1 MSRRAKILSFDNVRG
16 ARAVSVEDAILTH
29 LDGMYRFALRLT
41 RDRQLAQELVQES
54 VVRALEQKGS
64 FTGDLRA
71 WLFQALYH
79 KFVDNYRRVIR
90 LGARRG
96 DAGADLPNLVL
107 VTPDPATLEDVR
119 RSVEA
124 LPEELRIVVWL
135 CDGEEFHL
143 REIAEMLGWPLGT
156 VASRLARGRQELR
169 RLLSAYG
176 PSGEKQA

>member
-1 MSRRAKILSFDNVRG
+1 MPRRARILSIDNVRRTPG
-16 ARAVSVEDAILTH
+16 VSIDESILAH
-29 LDGMYRFALRLT
+29 LDGLYRFALRLT
-41 RDRQLAQELVQES
+41 RDGQLAQELVQES

-71 WLFQALYH
+71 WLFQTLYH

-90 LGARRG
+90 LGARRE
-96 DAGADLPNLVL
+96 DAGADLRNLARVS
-107 VTPDPATLEDVR
+107 PDPVTLEDVR

-135 CDGEEFHL
+135 SDGEEFRL

-156 VASRLARGRQELR
+156 VASRLARGREDLR
-169 RLLSAYG
+169 RLLSAYR
-176 PSGEKQA
+176 PSREKQA

>member
-1 MSRRAKILSFDNVRG
+1 MARRATVVSIDNVR
-16 ARAVSVEDAILTH
+16 AAPAVSVEDAILTH
-29 LDGMYRFALRLT
+29 LDGIYRFGLRLT
-41 RDRQLAQELVQES
+41 RDEQFAQDLVQES

-71 WLFQALYH
+71 WLFQTLYH

-90 LGARRG
+90 LGARRE
-96 DAGADLPNLVL
+96 DAGVDLPNLAL
-107 VTPDPATLEDVR
+107 VSPDPATLEDVR

-135 CDGEEFHL
+135 SDGEEFRL

-156 VASRLARGRQELR
+156 VASRLARGREELR
-169 RLLSAYG
+169 RSLSAYG